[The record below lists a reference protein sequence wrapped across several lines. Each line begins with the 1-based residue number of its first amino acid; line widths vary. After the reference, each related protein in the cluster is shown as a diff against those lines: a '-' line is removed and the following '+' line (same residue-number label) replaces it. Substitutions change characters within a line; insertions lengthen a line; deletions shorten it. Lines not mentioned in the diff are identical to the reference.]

1 VIHGK
6 LKISPTTGFAEAAG
20 MGGNL
25 KQRLLLLPGLL
36 CDEALW
42 AKQREGLGGH
52 CDSIVA
58 DLSRFDSIEAM
69 ADAALAMVD
78 GTFSLAGL
86 SMGGYVAMEIMRK
99 VPQRIRRLA
108 LLDTSARAD
117 TPEQTQRRLDAIS
130 LSEQG
135 KFNEVVEKLLTVF
148 IHPQRLTDAALTE
161 RVRSMTFRAGKE
173 AFRRQQK
180 AIMGRIDSRESLP
193 HIICPTLVLCGR
205 QDSLTPPA
213 LHEEIAGLI
222 PFSRLS
228 IIDDCGH
235 LSTMERPDAVLAAME
250 TWLLCRE

>member
-1 VIHGK
+1 
-6 LKISPTTGFAEAAG
+6 LKISPTTGFAEDPE
-20 MGGNL
+20 MGISL
-25 KQRLLLLPGLL
+25 KQSLLLLPGLL

-42 AKQREGLGGH
+42 AKQRERLGGR
-52 CDSIVA
+52 CDPIVA

-69 ADAALAMVD
+69 ADAALAMVE

-99 VPQRIRRLA
+99 APQRVRRLA

-117 TPEQTQRRLDAIS
+117 TPEQTQRRLEAIS
-130 LSEQG
+130 LTEQG
-135 KFNEVVEKLLTVF
+135 KFSDVVEKLLTMFV
-148 IHPQRLTDAALTE
+148 HPRRLTDATLCE
-161 RVRSMTFRAGKE
+161 SIRSMIYRVGKE

-180 AIMGRIDSRESLP
+180 AIMGRIDSRKNLP
-193 HIICPTLVLCGR
+193 HINCPALVLCGR
-205 QDSLTPPA
+205 QDSLTPLA

-235 LSTMERPDAVLAAME
+235 LSTMERPEAVSAAME
-250 TWLLCRE
+250 AWLLCQE